1 MASKI
6 LDKRG
11 YRLIIE
17 SEALIKLLVKASSK
31 RQHLE
36 MNMRLFLSFVIVSL
50 FLLPASSLAVEVSG
64 PVWGRWTVENS
75 PYDVVGEV
83 RVPPESTLIID
94 PGVVVNFKG
103 HYKFIVDSAAV
114 LLAVGTQTD
123 SIYFT
128 PEDTTVG
135 WHGIRFLHADAASHL
150 SHCQIKYGRATGT
163 HPDKHGGGVFC
174 YYSSPRISN
183 CSIVKNYTMQ
193 NGFGGGIY
201 CYYSN
206 SEITENDI
214 SFNKATP
221 IGAGIYAIY
230 SDLTVTDNSFVGNMA
245 WGSGGGIYCGSS
257 NLAASCNTFT
267 DNWSYHGGG
276 IYCFSSEVDINNN
289 IIKHNWVCHMGSGI
303 YVGNC
308 DGVINHNIISGNNA
322 QYGAGIYCDYRSTVT
337 IINNLIKNNSTG
349 YGNDDGGGIYCD
361 ISSPEILHNVIVGNF
376 AQRYGGG
383 IYLWGSSPL
392 IKGNTISMNTARYG
406 GGICCHDSS
415 FVTVTNNILWGDSA
429 EVGME
434 LCLLYDV
441 EAVPPVLTVSYSDV
455 EGGEGDVYVA
465 PEAELVWEYGNLD
478 LNPLFVDPAAD
489 EFHLLAASPCIDVG
503 DPYMEDH
510 DHSRSD
516 MGALPYFHEI
526 ALRLRPDDPF
536 PLSFPRGYDAYG
548 MRTIANNTASP
559 KPVKLSSVIT
569 NSAGDTLR
577 NLYSWEGNLP
587 REYMREDYG
596 YLHIPSYAPA
606 GFYNYVMVAENA
618 STGEIWHT
626 SVTPFEISEARAVTT
641 SGEGWFSQFGEE
653 SSPDERVSLSLSETS
668 LNTRC
673 YPNPFNAST
682 TISYQLQT
690 AGQVTLEV
698 YNLLGQRVA
707 TLVNEKQEAGDRF
720 VIWDASQVSSG
731 LYFYKLTAG
740 EKTSTKMMALIK

>member
-1 MASKI
+1 
-6 LDKRG
+6 
-11 YRLIIE
+11 
-17 SEALIKLLVKASSK
+17 
-31 RQHLE
+31 
-36 MNMRLFLSFVIVSL
+36 MRLFLSFVIVSL

-114 LLAVGTQTD
+114 LLAVGSETD

-135 WHGIRFLHADAASHL
+135 WHGIRFIHADGASHL
-150 SHCQIKYGRATGT
+150 SHCQIRYGKATGT
-163 HPDKHGGGVFC
+163 YPDYHGGGVFC
-174 YYSSPRISN
+174 YYSDLKINN
-183 CSIVKNYTMQ
+183 CSIVRNHAMR

-201 CYYSN
+201 CYHS
-206 SEITENDI
+206 SCEITESDI

-221 IGAGIYAIY
+221 IGGGIYAVY
-230 SDLTVTDNSFVGNMA
+230 SNLTIRSSSLVRNMA
-245 WGSGGGIYCGSS
+245 WGAGGGIYCGSS
-257 NLAASCNTFT
+257 DLVSSSNSFS
-267 DNWSYHGGG
+267 DNWSFFGGG
-276 IYCFSSEVDINNN
+276 IYAFSSQVN
-289 IIKHNWVCHMGSGI
+289 ITSDSFEANSISHLGGGI
-303 YVGNC
+303 FVGDC
-308 DGVINHNIISGNNA
+308 DGVINDNVIAGNDA
-322 QYGAGIYCDYRSTVT
+322 EDGGGIFCGYGSTV
-337 IINNLIKNNSTG
+337 IIANNLISNNTT
-349 YGNDDGGGIYCD
+349 YHADDDGGGIFCHN
-361 ISSPEILHNVIVGNF
+361 SSPEILHNLIIGNF

-392 IKGNTISMNTARYG
+392 IEGNTISMNTAQYG

-415 FVTVTNNILWGDSA
+415 FVTVTNNILWEDSA

-434 LCLLYDV
+434 LCLLYDA

-465 PEAELVWEYGNLD
+465 PEAELVWGYGNLD
-478 LNPLFVDPAAD
+478 LDPLFIDSHGD
-489 EFHLLAASPCIDVG
+489 DFHLLPTSPCIDVG
-503 DPYMEDH
+503 DPYMEDY

-516 MGALPYFHEI
+516 MGALPYFHKI

-587 REYMREDYG
+587 RQHLREDYG
-596 YLHIPSYAPA
+596 YLHVPSYVPP
-606 GFYNYVMVAENA
+606 GFYNYVMAAENA

-626 SVTPFEISEARAVTT
+626 SVTPFEISEGGAIAT
-641 SGEGWFSQFGEE
+641 SGEGWFSQFGEKFSRGE
-653 SSPDERVSLSLSETS
+653 DVSFIPSETS

-673 YPNPFNAST
+673 YPNPFNTST

-698 YNLLGQRVA
+698 YNLLGQRVT
-707 TLVNEKQEAGDRF
+707 TLVNEKQQAGDKF

-740 EKTSTKMMALIK
+740 DFTQTKRMMLVK